1 MVSLEVITLV
11 AVLALLVVQG
21 YLWNLTSMRID
32 GVEKKIKRVIDA
44 MPRIQ
49 QVHFELEELKKE
61 RETANE
67 PLRQTYDDRIRKLQ
81 AEIES
86 ESR

>member
-11 AVLALLVVQG
+11 AVLAMLVVQG
-21 YLWNLTSMRID
+21 YLWNLTSARID
-32 GVEKKIKRVIDA
+32 RVEKKINHVVEV

-49 QVHFELEELKKE
+49 QMHFKLEELKKD

-67 PLRQTYDDRIRKLQ
+67 SLRQTYDDRIRSIE
-81 AEIES
+81 AEIEG
-86 ESR
+86 ESP

>member
-32 GVEKKIKRVIDA
+32 QVEKKIKRVIDV
-44 MPRIQ
+44 MPRTQ
-49 QVHFELEELKKE
+49 QAHFKLEELKKE
-61 RETANE
+61 REAANE
-67 PLRQTYDDRIRKLQ
+67 PLRVTYDDRIRELET
-81 AEIES
+81 EIER
-86 ESR
+86 ESQ